1 MEQKITDYNPR
12 ILKGGGDLVKAI
24 RPIPKVYDARI
35 SFEVRKAVE
44 EEFQKR
50 FLDMDTVILWILH
63 KRFGFGPV
71 RLKRYFDAYRTA
83 VKSQQDHYN
92 DLTYE
97 KMREALMH
105 NIGVDVKEWE
115 REI

>member
-1 MEQKITDYNPR
+1 M
-12 ILKGGGDLVKAI
+12 KAI
-24 RPIPKVYDARI
+24 RPIPKVYDARL

-63 KRFGFGPV
+63 KVFGFGPV
-71 RLKRYFDAYRTA
+71 RLKRYFDAYRDE
-83 VKSQQDHYN
+83 VKAQQERYK

-97 KMREALMH
+97 KMREALKH
-105 NIGVDVKEWE
+105 NLGVDLELWE
-115 REI
+115 KQEDDDVEIH